1 MLKRENTDCRA
12 KGIDKRDGMTATDEG
27 KVVREER
34 RRRLF
39 LVRESER
46 GTGAGGGGGVGLTAR
61 ATLVHTRHQLEGER
75 PESKSCHF

>member
-12 KGIDKRDGMTATDEG
+12 KGIDKRDGMTATDEV

-46 GTGAGGGGGVGLTAR
+46 GTGAGGGGGGGGTNSAGDFSTH
-61 ATLVHTRHQLEGER
+61 ATSTGRRETRE
-75 PESKSCHF
+75 